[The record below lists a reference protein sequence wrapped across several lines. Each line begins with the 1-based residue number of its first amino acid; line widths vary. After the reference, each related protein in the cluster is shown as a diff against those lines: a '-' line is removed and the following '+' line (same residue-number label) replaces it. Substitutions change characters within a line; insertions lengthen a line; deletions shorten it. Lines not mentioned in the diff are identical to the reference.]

1 MTRPPVR
8 DDEARLRRGRA
19 GLTRALT
26 RWGISSVLAGAA
38 LSAVA
43 GQGEGSS
50 VVRGAGRQT
59 AAWGAVD
66 LVVAWLA
73 RRGDARPVADVQAAS
88 RRLARVLWTNAGLD
102 LLCLAGAAELVRRG
116 RIGRS
121 DVRGDGAAVLVQG
134 GFLLVLDVGAA
145 LRLGRTTRV

>member
-1 MTRPPVR
+1 MRPPVR
-8 DDEARLRRGRA
+8 DDEARLRRVRA

-26 RWGISSVLAGAA
+26 RWGVSSVLAGAV
-38 LSAVA
+38 LSVVA

-50 VVRGAGRQT
+50 LVRGASRQT

-66 LVVAWLA
+66 LVVAGLA
-73 RRGDARPVADVQAAS
+73 RRGDARPVADASAAS
-88 RRLARVLWTNAGLD
+88 RRLARLLWINAGLD
-102 LLCLAGAAELVRRG
+102 LLYLAGGVELVRRARVG
-116 RIGRS
+116 RR
-121 DVRGDGAAVLVQG
+121 DVRGDGAAVVVQG